1 MLRAVIARAH
11 RDIDHRAVD
20 NRVLGPRALATR
32 KRLLDAT
39 AELLESG
46 GLLDFKVVEVARK
59 IGTSPATF
67 YQYFA
72 TVEDVILAL
81 SNEIGSELEPV
92 HDAIRQPWDTEA
104 GLRLA
109 RELVG
114 AYMRHWDQHRAV
126 LRIRNL
132 AAEEGDQRF
141 RAARLKVTEPITA
154 ALAAKVAESKSAGK
168 VAAEVNSYAAAAAMV
183 ALLERMVAYRFELE
197 ARGVDRDALVET
209 TARII
214 HQTVTGDPA

>member
-1 MLRAVIARAH
+1 MEGAGARA
-11 RDIDHRAVD
+11 R
-20 NRVLGPRALATR
+20 
-32 KRLLDAT
+32 
-39 AELLESG
+39 
-46 GLLDFKVVEVARK
+46 

-92 HDAIRQPWDTEA
+92 HDAIRQPWDTEEA